1 MHIMV
6 VLDYNECEEEPH
18 GCEHVCVNDMGSYHC
33 ECRRGFFL
41 SEDSKS
47 CAGKSQSPRV
57 ANY

>member
-1 MHIMV
+1 MV

-47 CAGKSQSPRV
+47 CAGKSQSPRI